1 MDGVIID
8 VSGSYRDT
16 VRQTAKLFFKEA
28 LSWKSLPDPLFELED
43 LAEVKQSGGLNNDWD
58 LSCLVISLMFSLA
71 KKVNVKEIQT
81 GFWGQKFGKEGK
93 GGDKGEAA
101 WMMHDKVI
109 SACDVKGLAKFLIT
123 EEKPLTT
130 LMKKKGKKN
139 DKFIMSLYEGDV
151 GSGNI
156 IKQIF
161 QEIYLGKD
169 LFESIYGISPRIH
182 KNDGYIKREKPLI
195 KISFLDALS
204 KDNILAIAT
213 GRPKVEADYP
223 LELFNLRGYFS
234 IVLTLDDCIR
244 EEIKIMEREGKNVF
258 FEKPNPFMLDAI
270 ANMNK
275 HRVDNYYYVGDM
287 PDDMVAAARSKF
299 GFKGVGFLAK
309 SSNKD
314 ILKSNLLRAGADYII
329 EDFEGLNE
337 ILESNPYDN
346 IESHEEC

>member
-1 MDGVIID
+1 MKRLIVFDMDGVIID

-28 LSWKSLPDPLFELED
+28 LSWKNLPDPLFELED

-58 LSCLVISLMFSLA
+58 LSCLVISLMFSLV
-71 KKVNVKEIQT
+71 KKVNIKEIQT
-81 GFWGQKFGKEGK
+81 GFWEQKSGKEGK
-93 GGDKGEAA
+93 GGDKGDAA
-101 WMMHDKVI
+101 WIMHDKVI
-109 SACDVKGLAKFLIT
+109 SSCDVEGLAKFLIT

-130 LMKKKGKKN
+130 LIKKKGKKN
-139 DKFIMSLYEGDV
+139 DKFIMSLYKGDV

-161 QEIYLGKD
+161 QEIYLGGN

-182 KNDGYIKREKPLI
+182 KSDGYIKREKPLI

-213 GRPKVEADYP
+213 GRPKVEADYA
-223 LELFNLRGYFS
+223 LEFFNLRGYFS

-244 EEIKIMEREGKNVF
+244 EEIKIMEKEGKKVSF
-258 FEKPNPFMLDAI
+258 GKPNPFMLDAI
-270 ANMNK
+270 ADMNK

-287 PDDMVAAARSKF
+287 PDDMVAAARSRF
-299 GFKGVGFLAK
+299 GFKGVGFLAQ

-314 ILKSNLLRAGADYII
+314 ILKRGLLESGADYIMEGF
-329 EDFEGLNE
+329 EDLKGIIQASET
-337 ILESNPYDN
+337 
-346 IESHEEC
+346 